1 MPQRRSYGSGSL
13 TIRNLTDGRRVYDGK
28 WRDAHGRQIKRRVG
42 LVRTPHQPDGLT
54 KSQAEAR
61 LRDLIRD
68 TAASPPLE
76 HARTLQ
82 AAMDAWLTSLEAGG
96 TKASSV
102 RAYRS
107 AMRKWFLPV
116 LGTRSLDRIATSDIE
131 HAMKQMRDAEP
142 ERQEHPELRRR
153 HQQPVQLR
161 DRQAPPL
168 VLPESGRG
176 R

>member
-68 TAASPPLE
+68 TTASPPLE

-82 AAMDAWLTSLEAGG
+82 TATDAWLTSPGGRRHEGVQRPRVPVSHAQVVPAG
-96 TKASSV
+96 A
-102 RAYRS
+102 RD
-107 AMRKWFLPV
+107 PV
-116 LGTRSLDRIATSDIE
+116 AGPHHRPATSST
-131 HAMKQMRDAEP
+131 R
-142 ERQEHPELRRR
+142 
-153 HQQPVQLR
+153 
-161 DRQAPPL
+161 
-168 VLPESGRG
+168 
-176 R
+176 